1 MQIDI
6 ISGKLQFDDGES
18 NDTEFNVSKLIVQM
32 ELSEMSKSG
41 LLPENFNC
49 SFIFSW
55 TDPHPDNNRPIIT
68 MVDKK
73 CSEKI
78 RSKELESSVND
89 RLLRIAKSDE
99 NTFKKNSDIYLAN
112 QVRNTQ
118 EAKTIVSARKVEIL
132 ETEQSHKL
140 LSGYIVE
147 KDSLSEKKLVVLLMV
162 ITNNQIPHETA
173 RRVLDILS
181 REEA

>member
-6 ISGKLQFDDGES
+6 LSGKLQFDDGES

-55 TDPHPDNNRPIIT
+55 TDLHPDNNRPFIT
-68 MVDKK
+68 KVDRK

-78 RSKELESSVND
+78 LSKKLESAVNV
-89 RLLRIAKSDE
+89 RLLKIAKSDD
-99 NTFKKNSDIYLAN
+99 NTFKQNSDIYLAT

-118 EAKTIVSARKVEIL
+118 EAKAIVSARKVEIL
-132 ETEQSHKL
+132 ETEQARKL
-140 LSGYIVE
+140 YNGIIVE
-147 KDSLSEKKLVVLLMV
+147 NALSVKKLNVLLMV
-162 ITNNQIPHETA
+162 ITNNQIPRETA